1 MKKFF
6 RWILALVRAPKPVVV
21 PSTSLFS
28 TNWKAQPRTFGMTRR
43 QFFLSA
49 SATLAVAATTA
60 IKLDKLMPI
69 QDSWRFGWILE
80 KNLRPVYYGIDMAYP
95 LHLKIWLDGEEIT
108 FERLKAMAG
117 YHGVCAEI
125 NVSQGHAGLKATGGF
140 AAQAGELSDFDLEEH
155 DPDYPGDPNN
165 GWGKQR
171 GVTML
176 TGHDDA
182 AVERAVQ
189 SAVYDPDKTID
200 ASLEEMG
207 GKKPT

>member
-60 IKLDKLMPI
+60 IKLDKLLPLE
-69 QDSWRFGWILE
+69 DTWRYGWILE
-80 KNLRPVYYGIDMAYP
+80 KYRRPVYYGIDMAFP

-108 FERLKAMAG
+108 FERLKAMDG
-117 YHGVCAEI
+117 YALACAEI
-125 NVSQGHAGLKATGGF
+125 NVSQGYAGMTATQLLRDEQQFMVGNNPYKALDDGLD
-140 AAQAGELSDFDLEEH
+140 ELE
-155 DPDYPGDPNN
+155 
-165 GWGKQR
+165 
-171 GVTML
+171 
-176 TGHDDA
+176 DA
-182 AVERAVQ
+182 
-189 SAVYDPDKTID
+189 
-200 ASLEEMG
+200 
-207 GKKPT
+207 